1 MVDNIPEILAA
12 SLSRTDRVL
21 GYSTRHEGWITK
33 ILWWL
38 ILCVK
43 VAWAMGQAD

>member
-12 SLSRTDRVL
+12 SLSRTNRGL
-21 GYSTRHEGWITK
+21 EYLTRHEGRITK

-43 VAWAMGQAD
+43 LAWAMGQAD